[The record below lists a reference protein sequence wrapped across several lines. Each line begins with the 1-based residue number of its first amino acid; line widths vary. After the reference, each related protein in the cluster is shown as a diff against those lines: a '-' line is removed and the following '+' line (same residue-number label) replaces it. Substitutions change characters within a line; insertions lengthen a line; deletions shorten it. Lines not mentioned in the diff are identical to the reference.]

1 MSTAAEVRAAST
13 AAATSSNDRKPSA
26 ASSVQGVRHPVAKD
40 GHSLNKD
47 RQPVAKNGHP
57 AKDRVEKIEGR
68 ASPKPDEKPIQR
80 RTSEV
85 DLLPTF
91 SFCLSFFGQGIKIT
105 FIVMQHRV
113 PIGLWFMVNDSS
125 FTLFTANG

>member
-13 AAATSSNDRKPSA
+13 ATATSSNDRKPSA
-26 ASSVQGVRHPVAKD
+26 VSSDQGVRHPVAKD

-47 RQPVAKNGHP
+47 RQPVAKNRHP
-57 AKDRVEKIEGR
+57 AKNRVEKNEGR

-85 DLLPTF
+85 GLIPTF
-91 SFCLSFFGQGIKIT
+91 PSVLAFLVKQSKLY
-105 FIVMQHRV
+105 FIV
-113 PIGLWFMVNDSS
+113 I
-125 FTLFTANG
+125 

>member
-13 AAATSSNDRKPSA
+13 ATATSSNDRKPSA
-26 ASSVQGVRHPVAKD
+26 VSSDQGVRHPVAKD

-57 AKDRVEKIEGR
+57 AKDRVEKIGGR
-68 ASPKPDEKPIQR
+68 TSPKPDEKPIQR

-85 DLLPTF
+85 DLLSAFPSVLAF
-91 SFCLSFFGQGIKIT
+91 LAKESKLYLLSCNRGSQF
-105 FIVMQHRV
+105 
-113 PIGLWFMVNDSS
+113 
-125 FTLFTANG
+125 